1 MGGVLEENNGDND
14 KHRHG
19 VKAAFVRSLRVLNNS
34 VIFIQLLLLLLL
46 SGSRKS

>member
-14 KHRHG
+14 KHRHR